1 MHMHIE
7 TEETQSIELQLDVIY
22 ARMEYLELQT
32 KTPEQ
37 EVETQNLMNLAMRLE
52 SRIFELEEDGEKE
65 IEQLAYD
72 PLTA

>member
-1 MHMHIE
+1 MHIE